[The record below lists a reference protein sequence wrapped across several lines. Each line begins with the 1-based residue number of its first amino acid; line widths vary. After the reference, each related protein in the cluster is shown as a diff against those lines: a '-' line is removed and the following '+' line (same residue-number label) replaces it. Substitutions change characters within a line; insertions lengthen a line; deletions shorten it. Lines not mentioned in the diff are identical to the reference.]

1 MTDHQPYVTIRSRRP
16 DEGPGSR
23 STGPSMAGPSAGDFH
38 ARSATHDVS
47 RTSFHVKHIGQFAQ
61 RLEDSAARAFPNRG
75 RSSQRYS
82 SVQALLLHWNS
93 DDLFVIPEL
102 EDLEKCLSEDY
113 GFNTDIFAI
122 PSENSH
128 LELMMRIGQLI
139 KDRESTDTLFV
150 VYYGGHARIDESR
163 QSTWCATREPNSPWL
178 QWSAIQTLLER
189 STSDVLILLDCCAG
203 AASATFPNGSS
214 ITETISASSWDAIAP
229 DPGRYSFTNALIEVL
244 QEWRLRAFSAA
255 MLHAEVLARL
265 KHPRPITINGK
276 YFEARSTPVHFM
288 MTSNHKAP
296 SIEMSRMS
304 RGDNLPSPE
313 LLSMSAM
320 GYETGRAAPDSAPVA
335 RNDYMFTEPN
345 EDTPHVMISLALED
359 DQRLD
364 INAWE
369 QWLSAFPA
377 MAKYVKVQ
385 GIFKSHSTMLLVSMP
400 VSIWDLLPE
409 DHATSFVAFIRS
421 NNLMTQKP
429 RNQSVPVFVPT
440 TLYPTENDGAS
451 FVSGVSGTT
460 FAPTENLG
468 LTGQMGAFR
477 DPTYGGT
484 TSGPVVRSG
493 LPPMQQLS
501 PIYPP
506 SQPGSP
512 SQSLPPRPMR
522 SMQSVTSLSTLQMQQ
537 STTSSLG
544 IGGNMTR
551 QMIMNQQQAL
561 RRTTFGDDVPEPKKF
576 SPHVEKRLEEYYQYE
591 PLPNDGQKA
600 FFASNLGVEPWHV
613 EVWFHHRRERD
624 AFAQRFASLRIEDSK
639 TQAREGPHMI
649 LPANLNELLD
659 ISTAGQTLLLDLR
672 SLSEYQRSHIKGA
685 IHLRAPQSFLR
696 PASLDMI
703 ERAFADAQSR
713 RTFSYWQRSRSIVFY
728 SRGLEHPWEC
738 PPAEILVE
746 KLWACGWNG
755 HCFILK
761 GHYREFSDSF
771 ARHIYRHQD
780 PLSQGDAGGDQAKES
795 AAASQEAS
803 PANQREFADLLS
815 RLERED
821 QLRHLGTSPG
831 QNEERTTALEEHE
844 KELENEFQTRFPAL
858 YKKAQDVHGA
868 GVGRSDD
875 DSFVTKAQMVEYL
888 DRGLTKIRDAQA
900 AEPPTTT
907 YEPGHSKL
915 AAEGYFDRAHLNRES
930 DEYVEVSRGDEQSG
944 ADGSLQMTGKGKEV
958 HAVPSPEELPRRGR
972 GGGLLTKVF
981 RRT

>member
-1 MTDHQPYVTIRSRRP
+1 MADHQPYFTIRSRRP
-16 DEGPGSR
+16 ADASGARGADGMP
-23 STGPSMAGPSAGDFH
+23 GPSGGDFH

-47 RTSFHVKHIGQFAQ
+47 RTSFHVKHIGQFAS
-61 RLEDSAARAFPNRG
+61 RLEDSAARVFPNRG

-82 SVQALLLHWNS
+82 KVQALLLHWNS

-113 GFNTDIFAI
+113 GFNTDIFGI

-128 LELMMRIGQLI
+128 LELMLKIGQLI
-139 KDRESTDTLFV
+139 KDHESTDTLFL

-163 QSTWCATREPNSPWL
+163 QSTWCATREASSPWL

-203 AASATFPNGSS
+203 AASATFPTGNS

-244 QEWRLRAFSAA
+244 QEWRVRAFSAA

-288 MTSNHKAP
+288 MTANHKAP
-296 SIEMSRMS
+296 SIELSRICV
-304 RGDNLPSPE
+304 GVDHPPSPE
-313 LLSMSAM
+313 LLPMPALPH
-320 GYETGRAAPDSAPVA
+320 ETGRGIDQPSVA
-335 RNDYMFTEPN
+335 RNDHMFTEPN

-369 QWLSAFPA
+369 QWLGAFPA

-385 GIFKSHSTMLLVSMP
+385 GVFKSHSTLLLVSMP

-421 NNLMTQKP
+421 NNLMTQKQRSP
-429 RNQSVPVFVPT
+429 SVPVFVPT
-440 TLYPTENDGAS
+440 RSYPTQSTTADSAS
-451 FVSGVSGTT
+451 FTSGVSGTT
-460 FAPTENLG
+460 FAATENTG
-468 LTGQMGAFR
+468 HTGQMRGAFR
-477 DPTYGGT
+477 DPTYGRHA
-484 TSGPVVRSG
+484 SGPVVRSAVSA
-493 LPPMQQLS
+493 PPPLS

-512 SQSLPPRPMR
+512 PQSLLSRPVR
-522 SMQSVTSLSTLQMQQ
+522 PIPSSTSLSTLQRQQ
-537 STTSSLG
+537 SSSSLG
-544 IGGNMTR
+544 VSGNLTR
-551 QMIMNQQQAL
+551 QMIMNQQQSL

-576 SPHVEKRLEEYYQYE
+576 SAHVERRLEEYYQFE

-613 EVWFHHRRERD
+613 EVWFHYRRQRD
-624 AFAQRFASLRIEDSK
+624 AFAQRFASLQAEDAKYQSLD
-639 TQAREGPHMI
+639 GPRMI
-649 LPANLNELLD
+649 LPADLNELLD
-659 ISTAGQTLLLDLR
+659 ISIPGQALLIDLR
-672 SLSEYQRSHIKGA
+672 SLIEYQRSHIKGA

-713 RTFSYWQRSRSIVFY
+713 RTFSHWQRARCIVFY
-728 SRGLEHPWEC
+728 ARGLESPYEC
-738 PPAEILVE
+738 PPAEALLE
-746 KLWACGWNG
+746 KLWSAGWSG
-755 HCFILK
+755 QCFILK

-771 ARHIYRHQD
+771 GAHIKRADEQD
-780 PLSQGDAGGDQAKES
+780 KPEGQREIPTPTPEQVS
-795 AAASQEAS
+795 
-803 PANQREFADLLS
+803 ANQQKYAELLS
-815 RLERED
+815 HLGRAD
-821 QLRHLGTSPG
+821 QLPRLGSSPG
-831 QNEERTTALEEHE
+831 QGGERATAMVEQEKQLET
-844 KELENEFQTRFPAL
+844 EFQTRFPAL
-858 YKKAQDVHGA
+858 YKKAQDVHGGTA
-868 GVGRSDD
+868 GTSDA

-888 DRGLTKIRDAQA
+888 DRGLTKIRDG
-900 AEPPTTT
+900 PPTEPAVPT
-907 YEPGHSKL
+907 YAPGHSKL
-915 AAEGYFDRAHLNRES
+915 ATDVSYFDRSRTERDS
-930 DEYVEVSRGDEQSG
+930 DEYVDVGRRDEQTSSE
-944 ADGSLQMTGKGKEV
+944 GSPQMVGKGKEV
-958 HAVPSPEELPRRGR
+958 GTLSPPDDIPRRGR
-972 GGGLLTKVF
+972 GSVLLNKVF
-981 RRT
+981 RRV

>member
-1 MTDHQPYVTIRSRRP
+1 MADHQPYVTIRSRRP
-16 DEGPGSR
+16 VEGPGSR
-23 STGPSMAGPSAGDFH
+23 STGPPMAASSGGDYY
-38 ARSATHDVS
+38 ARSATHDTS
-47 RTSFHVKHIGQFAQ
+47 RTSYHVKHIGQFAQ

-75 RSSQRYS
+75 RSSARYS
-82 SVQALLLHWNS
+82 KVQALLLHWNS

-139 KDRESTDTLFV
+139 KDHESQDTLFV

-163 QSTWCATREPNSPWL
+163 QSTWCATREANSPWL

-189 STSDVLILLDCCAG
+189 SLSDVLILLDCCAG
-203 AASATFPNGSS
+203 AASATFPSGAS

-244 QEWRLRAFSAA
+244 QEWRVRAFSAA

-304 RGDNLPSPE
+304 RGDHLPSPE
-313 LLSMSAM
+313 LLPTPAM
-320 GYETGRAAPDSAPVA
+320 AHETGRAADSTTPVS

-369 QWLSAFPA
+369 QWLGAFPA

-385 GIFKSHSTMLLVSMP
+385 GVFKSHSTMLLVSMP

-409 DHATSFVAFIRS
+409 DHATSFVGFIRS

-429 RNQSVPVFVPT
+429 RNQSVPTLVPANR
-440 TLYPTENDGAS
+440 YPTENDSAS
-451 FVSGVSGTT
+451 FISGVSGTT
-460 FAPTENLG
+460 FVLTG

-477 DPTYGGT
+477 DPAYGRQT
-484 TSGPVVRSG
+484 GPMVRST
-493 LPPMQQLS
+493 LPPIQQLS
-501 PIYPP
+501 PLHMP
-506 SQPGSP
+506 SQPGSSP
-512 SQSLPPRPMR
+512 QSLSQRSMRPMH
-522 SMQSVTSLSTLQMQQ
+522 
-537 STTSSLG
+537 STTSPTTLQRQQSSSSLG
-544 IGGNMTR
+544 GSGNLTR

-561 RRTTFGDDVPEPKKF
+561 RRTTFGSDVPEPKKF
-576 SPHVEKRLEEYYQYE
+576 SPHVEKRLEEYYQTG

-624 AFAQRFASLRIEDSK
+624 AFSQRFAALRVEDSK
-639 TQAREGPHMI
+639 AGAHEGPHMI
-649 LPANLNELLD
+649 LPANLSELLD
-659 ISTAGQTLLLDLR
+659 ISLPGQSLLLDLR
-672 SLSEYQRSHIKGA
+672 SSTEFQRSHIRGA

-703 ERAFADAQSR
+703 ERAFPDAQSR
-713 RTFSYWQRSRSIVFY
+713 RKFEMARLPKQKPLFMSQVIRNWQLIVTLTGQMSIESRT
-728 SRGLEHPWEC
+728 
-738 PPAEILVE
+738 IL
-746 KLWACGWNG
+746 
-755 HCFILK
+755 
-761 GHYREFSDSF
+761 
-771 ARHIYRHQD
+771 
-780 PLSQGDAGGDQAKES
+780 
-795 AAASQEAS
+795 
-803 PANQREFADLLS
+803 
-815 RLERED
+815 
-821 QLRHLGTSPG
+821 
-831 QNEERTTALEEHE
+831 
-844 KELENEFQTRFPAL
+844 
-858 YKKAQDVHGA
+858 
-868 GVGRSDD
+868 
-875 DSFVTKAQMVEYL
+875 
-888 DRGLTKIRDAQA
+888 
-900 AEPPTTT
+900 
-907 YEPGHSKL
+907 
-915 AAEGYFDRAHLNRES
+915 
-930 DEYVEVSRGDEQSG
+930 RGDEAAS
-944 ADGSLQMTGKGKEV
+944 DGSPQMTSKGKETRTV
-958 HAVPSPEELPRRGR
+958 SSPDEITRRGR
-972 GGGLLTKVF
+972 GSGLLNKVF